1 MGDKYFGGRVIL
13 MMIDIL
19 LEIGV
24 KLNVEDFAKT
34 VMFGEFLSKMPT
46 LKLLRKQKKNNTRG
60 T

>member
-34 VMFGEFLSKMPT
+34 VMFGEFPSKMPT
-46 LKLLRKQKKNNTRG
+46 LKLLRKQKKK
-60 T
+60 